1 VFTQFTLSA
10 VPVFIIMGELLLA
23 SGISKRIYDSMSPL
37 FQRVPGNLL
46 HTNVAV
52 CTVFGS
58 VSGASMSTAA
68 AVGSVAYPE
77 LRNRGY
83 DRNLVVAKDRAEG
96 IEDSAAYREQ
106 MDRIGEQVLQQ
117 LYMQQV
123 VEAGIADADLQAAY
137 EQWVAA
143 YIASGEGEEVHA
155 RHILVENQD
164 EAAALIERLQ
174 AGEDFA
180 ALAQEASTG
189 PSGPSGGD
197 LGWFRHD
204 DMVPEF
210 ADAAFALQPGEI
222 SPPVRSPFGWH
233 VIKVEER
240 RSAPVPGVEAVA
252 PSLESQL
259 AEQAVYDR
267 IDALR
272 ADAEIEILEPAATS
286 D

>member
-1 VFTQFTLSA
+1 MRMLRAVVSALCLAVLGVSALAQEGNEVVARVNGMEVTRDDVVGAIQGLPDEYQQLPIETLWEPMLNQ
-10 VPVFIIMGELLLA
+10 VI
-23 SGISKRIYDSMSPL
+23 
-37 FQRVPGNLL
+37 
-46 HTNVAV
+46 
-52 CTVFGS
+52 
-58 VSGASMSTAA
+58 
-68 AVGSVAYPE
+68 
-77 LRNRGY
+77 
-83 DRNLVVAKDRAEG
+83 DRKLVVAKARAEG

-155 RHILVENQD
+155 RHILVESQD

-240 RSAPVPGVEAVA
+240 RSAPVPGFEAVA